1 MRTSMKRTFLYSLIL
16 LGFSTSLIQ
25 CVATQKDMDYTNVQ
39 VRKVD
44 TKLENI
50 DKEVAELKKQTVKDV
65 QERQAETG
73 DRLDYF
79 QTEQLKLQGEIEENN
94 FFIRQLQDENRELKK
109 LLLARID
116 TSQQNSSEKINNL
129 KDRLALTE
137 DQLLKAHDRLTF
149 AENEIKSIKDAR
161 SQEAAKRAMEAAQ
174 RAREA
179 ERKARLASEREAA
192 ARETAGTKKSSKPP
206 REIQPDT
213 YKIDVSSQNIT
224 GGTSEEK
231 EDEKIAAKPKPA
243 EKTVPSSPP
252 PPPPPS
258 AASNSND
265 RAMILFKQ
273 KKYREAYNSFA
284 EYLDKNPAGSQAVN
298 ARYYAAQSLYEDKDY
313 ELAILEFQ
321 KVIVEHPQH
330 SLAPMALYK
339 QGLSFE
345 KIGDPETA
353 RIVYNKLVD
362 SYPDSAEVGSAKT
375 RLEALKK

>member
-1 MRTSMKRTFLYSLIL
+1 MKRTFLYSLII

-25 CVATQKDMDYTNVQ
+25 CVATQKDMEYTNVQ

-44 TKLENI
+44 SKVEDI

-79 QTEQLKLQGEIEENN
+79 QSEQLKLQGDIEENN
-94 FFIRQLQDENRELKK
+94 FLIRQLQEENRELKK
-109 LLLARID
+109 FLLAQID
-116 TSQQNSSEKINNL
+116 TSQQNSSEEINNL

-137 DQLLKAHDRLTF
+137 DQLLKAHARLNF
-149 AENEIKSIKDAR
+149 AENEIKTIKDAR
-161 SQEAAKRAMEAAQ
+161 SKEASKRATEAAQ

-179 ERKARLASEREAA
+179 ERKSRLASEREAA
-192 ARETAGTKKSSKPP
+192 TRKTAEKKKSTTPP
-206 REIQPDT
+206 SEILPKT

-224 GGTSEEK
+224 KGSAEEK
-231 EDEKIAAKPKPA
+231 DDEIIAPKPKPVK
-243 EKTVPSSPP
+243 KTVPSPP
-252 PPPPPS
+252 PPPP
-258 AASNSND
+258 ATSNSND
-265 RAMILFKQ
+265 RGMILFKQ

-362 SYPDSAEVGSAKT
+362 SYPGSAEVGSAKT
-375 RLEALKK
+375 RLKALKK